1 MNRFLRGIRRPNLLC
16 NYLIK
21 KISWLFADKIY
32 LRLRFY
38 FELGY
43 WLDFNNPKTFS
54 EKLQWL
60 KLYDRRPEYTI
71 MVDKIEVKKYV
82 AEKLGPEYIIS
93 TLGFWNTPD
102 DIDFEALPNQFVLK
116 CNHNSGGLYLCRDK
130 STMDVEAVKKKL
142 RKSLRQN
149 YYWLG
154 REWPYKN
161 VKRRILAEEYMI
173 DENKK
178 ELVDYKF
185 FCFHGTPMLC
195 QVISDRSEDE
205 KIDFYD
211 MNWKRQNGLIGLSYN
226 VRNAE
231 VAMPSPHSFEQMK
244 RNAAILSCD
253 IPFSRIDFYEI
264 NGRCYFGEITLYP
277 NAGFGKF
284 RPNEWNEEIG
294 KWLKLPSLK
303 NNRVKGEVVN

>member
-1 MNRFLRGIRRPNLLC
+1 MNRFLRGIRRPHLLC

-21 KISWLFADKIY
+21 KMSWLFTDKMY

-38 FELGY
+38 CELGY

-82 AEKLGPEYIIS
+82 AEKLGPEYVIS

-102 DIDFEALPNQFVLK
+102 DIDFEALPNRFVLK

-154 REWPYKN
+154 REWPYKY

-185 FCFHGTPMLC
+185 FCFHGTPMGDC
-195 QVISDRSEDE
+195 EYIS
-205 KIDFYD
+205 Y
-211 MNWKRQNGLIGLSYN
+211 
-226 VRNAE
+226 
-231 VAMPSPHSFEQMK
+231 
-244 RNAAILSCD
+244 
-253 IPFSRIDFYEI
+253 
-264 NGRCYFGEITLYP
+264 GR
-277 NAGFGKF
+277 
-284 RPNEWNEEIG
+284 
-294 KWLKLPSLK
+294 
-303 NNRVKGEVVN
+303 